1 MPAPVLA
8 APLVIPFA
16 EAIGVSIAALGMA
29 KATDKVN
36 EFIQENPEQSI
47 KIFQMIMPSQGIAN
61 ALKNKSSEGDE
72 EVSEDIDV
80 EVEEKPKLT
89 GKEKSER
96 IKAAIR
102 RARAGKGNYSS
113 PDAEGPAVD
122 IGGSVIREVE
132 DMGIAD
138 KDLKDNYDP
147 TKPKFDYK
155 KFFKKRYAD
164 GGAIGIEVLFG
175 PKRDNFRYG
184 GDTMGGKN
192 DKSKSSPGP
201 DSSKVSAQQQSNH
214 EQAMAAAQN
223 DGPSFKDKVKSV
235 ITNPATQALGG
246 AILTGGINLAIPGAL
261 DKLNKA
267 RVIKN
272 AIDYARYVAPNEAI
286 ERELENIQTQGGIV
300 PYADGGAI
308 GIEVLFEEKKPRKDF
323 NTGGRATTQDF
334 ANALQRVSAGTTYQ
348 QQVQAKD
355 YARQEASNLLSEAM
369 RSGNQGNIQSI
380 LQGIG
385 GSTTIPGMQFNRSG
399 NRIISI
405 PATGP
410 GRDKILNA
418 MANQMLSTTTY
429 APPPPPTDSLTGML
443 ESQMLPNMADGSMR
457 SLAEQNAIRDKVL
470 AAQKAQ
476 EQSYF
481 MTDPVTGKK
490 YSTEAEAI
498 DDLGLVTY
506 NQRFADGGRV
516 GLFMGGPALEG
527 PALGIYNSMKAY
539 NSFTDQEIANA
550 IKEAGYE
557 LPTSSTPDPTPD
569 PGQGAGQ
576 SGGRGSDQ
584 DAGYVDRQDYSFN
597 EKNYRPGNQLEIN
610 PAAFGVSFPDQPSS
624 PKREGII
631 NQAIDSFTSLPTRS
645 LSSFASPTTGGNI
658 VGPAEQGFMGQTL
671 DIDPAARTRE
681 EIRSLYDNYNRFK
694 GRTSNFADARQ
705 KGKVGEVLGNI
716 LGFASGIPFLGPLAM
731 LSNAFGPQ
739 GDKSLQSKYT
749 VDGAGFGN
757 TGARDEFGLATF
769 DKKDGFLGLTGNTT
783 RDYTNRM
790 NERLGELDDFFGER
804 IDNFD
809 INNINAA
816 TFNKMSK
823 INGFY
828 AKQVQA
834 YKNRLEVEKI
844 NKEQKEKE
852 RMEASAANRAEANAI
867 TNRLANEYKA
877 QQQRDGRDFSVSGPD
892 TSANPTGKSNQA
904 SSERGY
910 ALHGAK
916 GGSVPTG
923 LATMFKEKR

>member
-89 GKEKSER
+89 GKEKSEK

-113 PDAEGPAVD
+113 PDAEGSAVD
-122 IGGSVIREVE
+122 IRGSVIREAE
-132 DMGIAD
+132 DMGLAD
-138 KDLKDNYDP
+138 KDLKDKPYKEKGYDFRDYIP
-147 TKPKFDYK
+147 RGAYK
-155 KFFKKRYAD
+155 KK
-164 GGAIGIEVLFG
+164 
-175 PKRDNFRYG
+175 
-184 GDTMGGKN
+184 
-192 DKSKSSPGP
+192 
-201 DSSKVSAQQQSNH
+201 
-214 EQAMAAAQN
+214 
-223 DGPSFKDKVKSV
+223 
-235 ITNPATQALGG
+235 
-246 AILTGGINLAIPGAL
+246 
-261 DKLNKA
+261 
-267 RVIKN
+267 
-272 AIDYARYVAPNEAI
+272 
-286 ERELENIQTQGGIV
+286 
-300 PYADGGAI
+300 YADGGAI

-539 NSFTDQEIANA
+539 QSFTDQEIANA

-716 LGFASGIPFLGPLAM
+716 VGFASGIPFLGM

-804 IDNFD
+804 IDDFD

-844 NKEQKEKE
+844 NREQKEKLDAIKKQAE
-852 RMEASAANRAEANAI
+852 IDDINRRKREETDAAKQRQLQIEAAA
-867 TNRLANEYKA
+867 KA
-877 QQQRDGRDFSVSGPD
+877 QEISRSQAKEQQAAIERDQQRDRDRGGGANQSGGGFSSGSGYNEGNYCFDPSTPIQMADGSTKKIKNIQLGDDTKGGEVTGVFQFKASDEIHNYKGVTVAGSHYVKEDGRFIMVKDSPLSVKIDKIPVVYSLD
-892 TSANPTGKSNQA
+892 TSDRRIFINDIEFADYNGDGVAKNFLTNAGVDLTGFDTEVLRQVEN
-904 SSERGY
+904 R
-910 ALHGAK
+910 LI
-916 GGSVPTG
+916 
-923 LATMFKEKR
+923 